1 MSIELTLLIWSTVV
15 ALIYVTTQS
24 FLFKAQV
31 GNYYT
36 VTARDD
42 EKEPTGLAARANRA
56 LRNFV
61 ETYPIFIA
69 LVVAVE
75 FLQVSN
81 GFSAIGA
88 HIYFWARVLFL
99 PAYLI
104 GTPYVRTFIWKFSA
118 LGLVLMMQPLF
129 AAMYWGT

>member
-1 MSIELTLLIWSTVV
+1 MSVELTLLIWSTVV
-15 ALIYVTTQS
+15 AIIYVTTQS

-31 GNYYT
+31 GNRYT
-36 VTARDD
+36 ITARD
-42 EKEPTGLAARANRA
+42 EEIVPTGLAGRANRA

-69 LVVAVE
+69 LVLAIE
-75 FLQVSN
+75 LLSASN
-81 GFSAIGA
+81 GFSVVGA

-129 AAMYWGT
+129 VAMFWGN